1 MISRRDAGTVQELHS
16 DFESY
21 LAQLKRARHRTLVYV
36 SLALSMA
43 VSFSIL
49 CVLLANRIEVPS
61 FGSALNEMPDIGLLS
76 QFVNFSPYSAW
87 NNALGTALF
96 GIQIAITSM
105 MRYWYLR
112 QDKLITLL
120 TQALVIEQ
128 ETEVALRLMLSRRI
142 A

>member
-1 MISRRDAGTVQELHS
+1 MQELHS

-21 LAQLKRARHRTLVYV
+21 LAQLKRARQRTLIYLG
-36 SLALSMA
+36 LALTMT
-43 VSFSIL
+43 VSFSVL

-61 FGSALNEMPDIGLLS
+61 LGSAFSEMPDIGFLS

-96 GIQIAITSM
+96 GIQVAITSL